1 MQIDLKKLMKPGLR
15 IFVSAVGNPTRMMSN
30 VVMVRDVDI
39 AVSIPTKGEY
49 FYTLATGTTAE
60 ISFFS
65 GSGSY
70 TFSTS
75 VLKRIMINGIPVLL
89 LGVPKDIDRSERREY
104 LRVSTLFPIKLV
116 LTELEGENKNMKVVN
131 REYPALCVDI
141 SAGGIQID
149 ADSSKRIPLADGVVM
164 DIDFLSALEDIRRLK
179 GVAVR
184 APRTPSDGWGIKFAE
199 LSKNAET
206 KISKYIFKKQ
216 REKPK

>member
-15 IFVSAVGNPTRMMSN
+15 IFVSAVGNPARMVSN
-30 VVMVRDVDI
+30 VVMVRDADI

-49 FYTLATGTTAE
+49 FYTPAAGTTAE

-70 TFSTS
+70 TFSSS
-75 VLKRIMINGIPVLL
+75 VLKRIMVNGIPVLL
-89 LGVPKDIDRSERREY
+89 LGVPKDIKRSERREY

-116 LTELEGENKNMKVVN
+116 LTELEGEDKNMKVVN

-149 ADSSKRIPLADGVVM
+149 ADSSKKIPLADGVVM
-164 DIDFLSALEDIRRLK
+164 DIDFLNALEEVRRLK

-184 APRTPSDGWGIKFAE
+184 APRTPSDGWGIKFSE